1 MTEIWKDVQIVYS
14 LSSMKSSFFNVVV
27 EILYMFST
35 FQSKNIVFVQC
46 SSNSFKKKNVSKI
59 CHKVV
64 MQNFHFKR

>member
-35 FQSKNIVFVQC
+35 FQSENIVFVQC
-46 SSNSFKKKNVSKI
+46 SSISLKKNVSKI

>member
-14 LSSMKSSFFNVVV
+14 LSSMQSSFFNVVV

-35 FQSKNIVFVQC
+35 FQSENIVFVQC
-46 SSNSFKKKNVSKI
+46 SSISLKKNVSKI